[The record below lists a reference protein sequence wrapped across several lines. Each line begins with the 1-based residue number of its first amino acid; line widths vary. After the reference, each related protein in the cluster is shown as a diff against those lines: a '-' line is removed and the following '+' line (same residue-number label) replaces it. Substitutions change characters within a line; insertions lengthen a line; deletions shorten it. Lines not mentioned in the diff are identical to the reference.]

1 MLVNCLK
8 EIYVN
13 KFAFVAVVFGL
24 LLSACNTIHGVGKY
38 IEKGGQAIEK
48 AAK

>member
-1 MLVNCLK
+1 MK
-8 EIYVN
+8 
-13 KFAFVAVVFGL
+13 KFALAL
-24 LLSACNTIHGVGKY
+24 LAASSLVSLAACNTVHGIGKD

>member
-1 MLVNCLK
+1 MKKIAKVLCVIASLSALV
-8 EIYVN
+8 
-13 KFAFVAVVFGL
+13 
-24 LLSACNTIHGVGKY
+24 ACNTIHGIGKD